1 MKVLVKES
9 RRDQL
14 AIKELDKAFSDM
26 YEDVN
31 YQTDSTGEQKI
42 IHYRNGDGVI
52 MLYGDRNKALYISED
67 IRIMGG
73 MRIQDMVLIKKMLIS
88 MVTLFFSS
96 MMLTLT
102 FIMVVM
108 QMLVRKM
115 NSLRVMVIYII
126 INVLYF

>member
-1 MKVLVKES
+1 MKVLIKES

-52 MLYGDRNKALYISED
+52 MLYGDRSRVLYISED
-67 IRIMGG
+67 VEKPIE
-73 MRIQDMVLIKKMLIS
+73 
-88 MVTLFFSS
+88 FFSY
-96 MMLTLT
+96 TPKQ
-102 FIMVVM
+102 IKD
-108 QMLVRKM
+108 LVGEWFSNKFELHV
-115 NSLRVMVIYII
+115 NLVQRVSKT
-126 INVLYF
+126 VLN